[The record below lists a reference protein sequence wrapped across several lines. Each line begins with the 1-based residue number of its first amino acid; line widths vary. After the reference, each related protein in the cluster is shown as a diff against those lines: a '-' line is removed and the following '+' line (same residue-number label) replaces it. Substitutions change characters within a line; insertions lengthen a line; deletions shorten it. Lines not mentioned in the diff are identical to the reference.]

1 LCNFFVT
8 SGSECIDKVVF
19 IWTGVTNFFVES
31 FSIIA
36 IKKKYKQKPIQ
47 KDNLFEH
54 TLKMTAHYIFV
65 KFLKVWGQVG
75 QEPLQKNLALF
86 YDTREKN
93 L

>member
-1 LCNFFVT
+1 VT

-36 IKKKYKQKPIQ
+36 IKKNPNKNQSEKITC
-47 KDNLFEH
+47 FEH

-75 QEPLQKNLALF
+75 QEPLQKNLASF